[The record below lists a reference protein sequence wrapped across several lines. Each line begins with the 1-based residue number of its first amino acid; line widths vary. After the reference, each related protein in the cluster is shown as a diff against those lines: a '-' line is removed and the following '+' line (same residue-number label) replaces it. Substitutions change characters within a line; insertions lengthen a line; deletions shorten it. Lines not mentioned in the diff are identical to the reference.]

1 MEIALRLKF
10 TQHPDLKAMLLG
22 TGDAELVEACLV
34 IGPIF
39 LALLNSR
46 QDSPKDYFWGR
57 GADFTGRNE
66 LGKVLERLREELRKS
81 SAVIQ
86 FDYGQHDLK

>member
-39 LALLNSR
+39 FGFVELQTGL
-46 QDSPKDYFWGR
+46 PKGLF
-57 GADFTGRNE
+57 
-66 LGKVLERLREELRKS
+66 LGKGRR
-81 SAVIQ
+81 
-86 FDYGQHDLK
+86 FYWP